1 MSETLATLSLPE
13 EQQMPVLLNGVDIPP
28 CPAVLLELDAELRK
42 ESPDQREIA
51 LLISKDPALAGQVMR
66 IANSP
71 AFSTGREFTSIMQA
85 ITVLGT
91 RQLFNLVVSQLLKMA
106 LSGEPEVPMDR
117 FWESSAM
124 VARVSAELARHLRCA
139 KPDVAYT
146 FGLFHD
152 CGIPLLMK
160 RFPNTRE
167 VLARANAESER
178 CFTDVEDEL
187 LGTNHA
193 VVGYFL
199 ARRWRLPDFI
209 VQGICYHHDFSL
221 LKTGRPLATESRA
234 LIAICVLAEHI
245 VRLHVTG
252 EGENEWAKAAPLAC
266 EFFNLSL
273 GAVDDLIEDKLEWL
287 A

>member
-1 MSETLATLSLPE
+1 MSAVSE
-13 EQQMPVLLNGVDIPP
+13 EQHIQSQLNGVDIPP
-28 CPAVLLELDAELRK
+28 CPAVLMELEAELRK
-42 ESPDQREIA
+42 AEPDQREIA
-51 LLISKDPALAGQVMR
+51 LLIAKDPALAGHVMR

-71 AFSTGREFTSIMQA
+71 AFSTGRQFNSIMQA
-85 ITVLGT
+85 INILGT

-106 LSGEPEVPMDR
+106 LAGDPEVAMDR
-117 FWESSAM
+117 FWESSAL
-124 VARVSAELARHLRCA
+124 VARISAELARSLRCA
-139 KPDVAYT
+139 KPDIAYT

-160 RFPNTRE
+160 RFPETRE
-167 VLARANAESER
+167 VLAKANAETER
-178 CFTDVEDEL
+178 AFNVVEDEL

-199 ARRWRLPDFI
+199 ARRWRLPEFI
-209 VQGICYHHDFSL
+209 VQGIRYHHDFSV
-221 LKTGRPLATESRA
+221 LKAGSPVSDESRA

-245 VRLHVTG
+245 MRLHVTG
-252 EGENEWAKAAPLAC
+252 EVEHEWAKAAPLAC
-266 EFFNLSL
+266 DFFNLSL

>member
-1 MSETLATLSLPE
+1 MNAVIE
-13 EQQMPVLLNGVDIPP
+13 EKDIQAQLNGVDIPP
-28 CPAVLLELDAELRK
+28 CPAVLTDLDAELRK
-42 ESPDQREIA
+42 DEPDQREIA
-51 LLISKDPALAGQVMR
+51 LLISKDPALAGHVMR

-71 AFSTGREFTSIMQA
+71 AFSTGRQFNSIMQA
-85 ITVLGT
+85 INILGT

-106 LSGEPEVPMDR
+106 LAGDPEVAMDR

-124 VARVSAELARHLRCA
+124 VARISAELARRLRCA

-152 CGIPLLMK
+152 CGIPLMMK
-160 RFPNTRE
+160 RFPETRD
-167 VLARANAESER
+167 VLSKANAETER
-178 CFTDVEDEL
+178 SFNAVEDEL

-199 ARRWRLPDFI
+199 ARRWRLPEFI
-209 VQGICYHHDFSL
+209 VQGIRYHHDFSV
-221 LKTGRPLATESRA
+221 LKAGSPVSDETRA

-245 VRLHVTG
+245 MRLHITG
-252 EGENEWAKAAPLAC
+252 EVENEWTKAAPLAC

-287 A
+287 G

>member
-1 MSETLATLSLPE
+1 MSAVVE
-13 EQQMPVLLNGVDIPP
+13 EKDIQAQLNGVDIPP
-28 CPAVLLELDAELRK
+28 CPAVLMDLDAELRK
-42 ESPDQREIA
+42 DEPDQREIA
-51 LLISKDPALAGQVMR
+51 LLISRDPALAGHVMR

-85 ITVLGT
+85 INILGT

-106 LSGEPEVPMDR
+106 LAGDPEVPMDR
-117 FWESSAM
+117 FWETSAT
-124 VARVSAELARHLRCA
+124 VARISAELARRLRCA
-139 KPDVAYT
+139 RPDVAYT

-152 CGIPLLMK
+152 CGIPLMMK
-160 RFPNTRE
+160 RFANAKE
-167 VLARANAESER
+167 VLARANEDSER
-178 CFTDVEDEL
+178 CFTAVEDEL

-199 ARRWRLPDFI
+199 ARRWRLPEFI
-209 VQGICYHHDFSL
+209 VQGIRYHHDFSV
-221 LKTGRPLATESRA
+221 LKADSPVSDETRA

-245 VRLHVTG
+245 MRLHVTG
-252 EGENEWAKAAPLAC
+252 EIENEWTKAAPLAC

-287 A
+287 G